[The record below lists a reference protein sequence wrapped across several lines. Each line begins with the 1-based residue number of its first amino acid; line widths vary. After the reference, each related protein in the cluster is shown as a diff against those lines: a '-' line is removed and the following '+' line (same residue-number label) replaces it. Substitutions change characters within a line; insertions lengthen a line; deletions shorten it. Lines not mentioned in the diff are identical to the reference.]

1 MRALP
6 RFPRDQGLLRDRL
19 VKVLYGEA
27 GILYFLAELNELGA
41 ATLERRPSAQEF
53 NKLGPIDCL
62 SAVA

>member
-27 GILYFLAELNELGA
+27 GILYFLAELNEFSNLGKG
-41 ATLERRPSAQEF
+41 LKR
-53 NKLGPIDCL
+53 
-62 SAVA
+62 